1 MAGKKP
7 ACEGVAGGQG
17 LAYCERTLSR
27 DNDFRRGGHERLL
40 FISGQIP
47 ADRDGNVPAGFEAQA
62 RACWTNLLAQLEA
75 ANMGVENLIKVTVFL
90 KRYEDRGVNAKV
102 RFEVRGEHRPALSTV
117 ITDVYD
123 PDWLLEIEAIA
134 AG

>member
-1 MAGKKP
+1 MITRPTITPVNAEDAP
-7 ACEGVAGGQG
+7 QSLRRRYSQAVS
-17 LAYCERTLSR
+17 LS
-27 DNDFRRGGHERLL
+27 GHEKLL

-47 ADRDGNVPAGFEAQA
+47 ADREGRVPADFEAQA
-62 RACWTNLLAQLEA
+62 RLCWANLLAQLA
-75 ANMGVENLIKVTVFL
+75 AAGMGLGNLVKVTVFL
-90 KRYEDRGVNAKV
+90 KRYEDRDANAKV
-102 RFEVRGEHRPALSTV
+102 RFEVMGEHRPALSTV